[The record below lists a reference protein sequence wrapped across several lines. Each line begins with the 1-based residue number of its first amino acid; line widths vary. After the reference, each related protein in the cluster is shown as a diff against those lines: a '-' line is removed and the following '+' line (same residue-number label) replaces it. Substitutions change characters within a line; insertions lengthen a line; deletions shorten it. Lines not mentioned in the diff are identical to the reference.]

1 MKYRKDKGS
10 HAVYTLQFHY
20 VCTVKYRR
28 KVLDEEVSSRLF
40 EINRA
45 VADGFGI
52 QIIEQNVDKDHIH
65 ILFSSKP
72 QVCLSRFIHSLKS
85 TSSRLLRKEFP
96 PIKQALWADAFWSP
110 SYFLASTGEVTL
122 DVLKEYVQNQGHE

>member
-1 MKYRKDKGS
+1 MKYRKDKGA

-28 KVLDEEVSSRLF
+28 KVLSEEVSSRLF
-40 EINRA
+40 AINEA
-45 VADGFGI
+45 VAAGFGI
-52 QIIEQNVDKDHIH
+52 ELLEQNTDEDHIH

-72 QVCLSRFIHSLKS
+72 QICLSRFINSLKS

-96 PIKQALWADAFWSP
+96 AVKKALHGGAFWSP

-122 DVLKEYVQNQGHE
+122 EVLREYVQNQGA